1 VCGLGLGDDIE
12 ISCVVS
18 ALNIC
23 SLVESFASAASSP
36 VVMLQNV
43 TWFDGSESRDSHTP
57 RDARYVIRRWE
68 WGLLDLLAHYGSVAH
83 TLS

>member
-1 VCGLGLGDDIE
+1 
-12 ISCVVS
+12 
-18 ALNIC
+18 
-23 SLVESFASAASSP
+23 
-36 VVMLQNV
+36 MLQNV